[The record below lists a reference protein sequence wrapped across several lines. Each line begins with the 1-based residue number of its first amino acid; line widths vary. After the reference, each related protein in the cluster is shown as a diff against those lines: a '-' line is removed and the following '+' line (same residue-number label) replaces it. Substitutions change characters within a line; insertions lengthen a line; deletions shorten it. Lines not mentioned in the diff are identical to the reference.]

1 MKKIIP
7 FILLALFAFTSKGF
21 SQFDQPTFQ
30 LGVGLAIPLD
40 QLKGDG
46 FLQTYMNT
54 GGFQATK
61 VDSVNF
67 FTNDMGAKTGFSVFG
82 KAKINFDKFNIFR
95 GVGSIGFTSF
105 NTFQNSQSGNYFIRV
120 NGNLSPLPANYN
132 YNFNAVN
139 VALGLEVAPTSFTNI
154 VSPYF
159 GGYISFNSFN
169 GEVNRAETSYDTT
182 RSSFSG
188 FRIGANLDAGLE
200 FKVNPQF
207 GFALGFKYD
216 FGNLLLKQKSNAN
229 LSERFDWGRTNG
241 NFWDDGGT
249 YYGNVQKSEYN
260 PNDVGTFQANK
271 KNLNWGTVYI
281 AFNFYPNAMNKTGST
296 KKK

>member
-7 FILLALFAFTSKGF
+7 LVLLALFAMTTKGF

-40 QLKGDG
+40 QLKGDNY
-46 FLQTYMNT
+46 LQTYIGANNL
-54 GGFQATK
+54 QVTK
-61 VDSVNF
+61 VDSVDF
-67 FTNDMGAKTGFSVFG
+67 LTNNYAAKTGFSIFG
-82 KAKINFDKFNIFR
+82 KAKINFDKFNIIR
-95 GVGSIGFTSF
+95 GVGSIGFNSF
-105 NTFQNSQSGNYFIRV
+105 NTFQSSQSGNYYIRI
-120 NGNLSPLPANYN
+120 NGQPYPQSANYS
-132 YNFNAVN
+132 YNFNALSVG
-139 VALGLEVAPTSFTNI
+139 LGLEVAPTSFTGV

-159 GGYISFNSFN
+159 GGYLTFNNFS
-169 GEVNRAETSYDTT
+169 GELNRAENSYDTT
-182 RSSFSG
+182 RMSFSG

-216 FGNLLLKQKSNAN
+216 FGNLLLKEKASGN
-229 LSERFDWGRTNG
+229 LSERYDWGRTNG
-241 NFWDDGGT
+241 KLFDDGGL
-249 YYGNVQKSEYN
+249 YYGNIQKSENN
-260 PNDVGTFQANK
+260 PNDVGFYNANS

-281 AFNFYPNAMNKTGST
+281 AVNFYPNATNKTSST